1 MEKIVSN
8 KNNLQIL
15 FEDNHIIAINKRCG
29 DIVQGDKTGDTP
41 LSEIIKSFI
50 KEKYKKPGNVYLGV
64 PHRINKPTSRIL
76 NFAKT
81 TKIPSRINKLIKE
94 SKIEKYYL
102 SITKNKPKKSTPFM
116 ECFILRK

>member
-50 KEKYKKPGNVYLGV
+50 KEKYYEDQNYGF
-64 PHRINKPTSRIL
+64 IIL
-76 NFAKT
+76 
-81 TKIPSRINKLIKE
+81 
-94 SKIEKYYL
+94 YYL
-102 SITKNKPKKSTPFM
+102 AYINL
-116 ECFILRK
+116 LRKDDKTIFY